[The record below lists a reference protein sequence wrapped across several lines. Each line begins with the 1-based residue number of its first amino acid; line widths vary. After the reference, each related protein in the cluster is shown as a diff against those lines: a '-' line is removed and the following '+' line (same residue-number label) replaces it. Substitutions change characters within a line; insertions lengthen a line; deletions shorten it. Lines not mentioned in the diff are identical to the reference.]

1 MDHGNIVMHWWV
13 GNRANLVAIYAL
25 ILNRHGMLSS
35 QWAAIFAP
43 DTLMQVRRPLHTREC
58 HYYDLHSHTLMV

>member
-1 MDHGNIVMHWWV
+1 
-13 GNRANLVAIYAL
+13 LVAIYAL

-43 DTLMQVRRPLHTREC
+43 DTLMQVRNYLLLLTARRNLKF
-58 HYYDLHSHTLMV
+58 